1 MIEIQNLTKT
11 YRGKVHALNGIDL
24 EIGTGMFG
32 LVGPNGAGKTTLMRI
47 LAGLLRATSGSVTV
61 FGHNLATN
69 VGRQSAKANLGYLP
83 QDLGLYPNLNAYE
96 FLDYMAILK
105 GVTDKA
111 ERQRQIED
119 VIEKVRLTDAAKR
132 RLKTYSGGMKRR
144 MGIAQALIGNP
155 KLLIVDEPTAGLDPE
170 ERVRFRNLLSDMSSE
185 RTIILSTHIVEDIS
199 QSCNDLA
206 VMRAGRVLFRGSPA
220 DLIERARGYAWV
232 ITTDKRPDDRLTI
245 VSSLQLQ
252 RGIQYRVLG
261 DPDGYANATAV
272 EPSLEDGYMWL
283 MQRQTTAVPEL
294 A

>member
-11 YRGKVHALNGIDL
+11 YRGNVHALNGIDL
-24 EIGTGMFG
+24 QIGTGMFG
-32 LVGPNGAGKTTLMRI
+32 LVGPNGAGKTTLIRI

-119 VIEKVRLTDAAKR
+119 VIDKVRLADAAKR

-170 ERVRFRNLLSDMSSE
+170 ERVRFRNLLSDMSGE

-220 DLIERARGYAWV
+220 DLIEQARGSVWV
-232 ITTDKRPDDRLTI
+232 ITTEKRPDDRLTI